1 MLEVQIYKKLAEFD
15 LDVSFQV
22 NDNIL
27 GLMGASGSGK
37 SMTLKCI
44 AGIETPDQGRIVLND
59 RVLFDSEKKINVP
72 IQKRNVGYMFQSYA
86 LFPNMDVYENISV
99 GLRARKVK
107 DVDIVVRKVMKQF
120 QISELASR
128 YPKQLSGGQRQRLS
142 IARAI
147 VRKPEIYIFD
157 DSFSALDFKT
167 DAKLREAL
175 AASCKETK
183 STVLLV
189 AQRISSILHADQ
201 IIVLDEGKMVGK
213 GTHAELMESCDVY
226 QQIASSQLTKEEL
239 ANV

>member
-44 AGIETPDQGRIVLND
+44 AGIETPDQGRIVLNG

-86 LFPNMDVYENISV
+86 LFPNMNVYENISV

-107 DVDIVVRKVMKQF
+107 DVDIVVQKVMQQF
-120 QISELASR
+120 RVFELASR
-128 YPKQLSGGQRQRLS
+128 YPKQLSGGQRQRVAL
-142 IARAI
+142 ARLMAYEPD
-147 VRKPEIYIFD
+147 VLLLDEP
-157 DSFSALDFKT
+157 FSALDEDLKK
-167 DAKLREAL
+167 DLLQEL
-175 AASCKETK
+175 K
-183 STVLLV
+183 SEL
-189 AQRISSILHADQ
+189 QISKPVIFVSHD
-201 IIVLDEGKMVGK
+201 
-213 GTHAELMESCDVY
+213 
-226 QQIASSQLTKEEL
+226 KEEVNYL
-239 ANV
+239 CDLKYKIKQGEII

>member
-120 QISELASR
+120 QISEFASR
-128 YPKQLSGGQRQRLS
+128 YPKQLSGGQRQRVAL
-142 IARAI
+142 ARLMAYEPD
-147 VRKPEIYIFD
+147 VLLLDEPFN
-157 DSFSALDFKT
+157 ALDEDLKE
-167 DAKLREAL
+167 DLLREL
-175 AASCKETK
+175 K
-183 STVLLV
+183 SEL
-189 AQRISSILHADQ
+189 QISKPVVFVSHN
-201 IIVLDEGKMVGK
+201 
-213 GTHAELMESCDVY
+213 
-226 QQIASSQLTKEEL
+226 KEEVNEL
-239 ANV
+239 CDFKYKIKQGEIV

>member
-15 LDVSFQV
+15 LDISFQV

-44 AGIETPDQGRIVLND
+44 AGIEMPDQGRIVLNG

-107 DVDIVVRKVMKQF
+107 DVDIVVQKVMQQF
-120 QISELASR
+120 RIFELASR
-128 YPKQLSGGQRQRLS
+128 YPKQLSGGQRQRVAL
-142 IARAI
+142 ARLMAYEPD
-147 VRKPEIYIFD
+147 VLLLDEP
-157 DSFSALDFKT
+157 FSALDEDLKE
-167 DAKLREAL
+167 DLLREL
-175 AASCKETK
+175 K
-183 STVLLV
+183 SEL
-189 AQRISSILHADQ
+189 QISKPVIFVSHD
-201 IIVLDEGKMVGK
+201 
-213 GTHAELMESCDVY
+213 
-226 QQIASSQLTKEEL
+226 KEEVNYL
-239 ANV
+239 CDLKYKIKQGEII

>member
-44 AGIETPDQGRIVLND
+44 AGIETPDQGRIVLNG

-86 LFPNMDVYENISV
+86 LFPNMNVYENISV

-107 DVDIVVRKVMKQF
+107 DVDIVVQKVMQQF
-120 QISELASR
+120 RIFELASR
-128 YPKQLSGGQRQRLS
+128 YPKQLSGGQRQRVAL
-142 IARAI
+142 ARLMAYEPD
-147 VRKPEIYIFD
+147 VLLLDEP
-157 DSFSALDFKT
+157 FSALDEDLKE
-167 DAKLREAL
+167 DLLREL
-175 AASCKETK
+175 K
-183 STVLLV
+183 SEL
-189 AQRISSILHADQ
+189 QISKPVIFVSHD
-201 IIVLDEGKMVGK
+201 
-213 GTHAELMESCDVY
+213 
-226 QQIASSQLTKEEL
+226 KEEVNYL
-239 ANV
+239 CDLNYKIKQGEII

>member
-15 LDVSFQV
+15 LEVSFQV
-22 NDNIL
+22 HDNIS

-86 LFPNMDVYENISV
+86 LFPNMNVYENISV

-107 DVDIVVRKVMKQF
+107 DVDIVAQKVMKQF

-128 YPKQLSGGQRQRLS
+128 YSKQLSGGQRQRVAL
-142 IARAI
+142 ARLMAYEPD
-147 VRKPEIYIFD
+147 VLLLDEP
-157 DSFSALDFKT
+157 FSALDEDLKE
-167 DAKLREAL
+167 DLLREL
-175 AASCKETK
+175 K
-183 STVLLV
+183 SEL
-189 AQRISSILHADQ
+189 QISKPVIFVSHN
-201 IIVLDEGKMVGK
+201 
-213 GTHAELMESCDVY
+213 
-226 QQIASSQLTKEEL
+226 KEEVNEL
-239 ANV
+239 CDFKYKIKQGEIV

>member
-86 LFPNMDVYENISV
+86 LFPNMNVYENISV

-107 DVDIVVRKVMKQF
+107 DVDIVAQKVMKQF

-128 YPKQLSGGQRQRLS
+128 YSKQLSGGQRQKVALARLM
-142 IARAI
+142 
-147 VRKPEIYIFD
+147 VYEPDVLLLDEP
-157 DSFSALDFKT
+157 FSALDEDLKE
-167 DAKLREAL
+167 DLLREL
-175 AASCKETK
+175 K
-183 STVLLV
+183 SEL
-189 AQRISSILHADQ
+189 QISKPVIFVSHN
-201 IIVLDEGKMVGK
+201 
-213 GTHAELMESCDVY
+213 
-226 QQIASSQLTKEEL
+226 KEEVNEL
-239 ANV
+239 CDFKYKIKQGEIV

>member
-22 NDNIL
+22 NDNIS

-99 GLRARKVK
+99 GLRARKVN

-128 YPKQLSGGQRQRLS
+128 YPKQLSGGQRQRVAL
-142 IARAI
+142 ARLMAYEPD
-147 VRKPEIYIFD
+147 VLLLDEP
-157 DSFSALDFKT
+157 FSALDEDLK
-167 DAKLREAL
+167 
-175 AASCKETK
+175 
-183 STVLLV
+183 
-189 AQRISSILHADQ
+189 
-201 IIVLDEGKMVGK
+201 
-213 GTHAELMESCDVY
+213 
-226 QQIASSQLTKEEL
+226 
-239 ANV
+239 

>member
-44 AGIETPDQGRIVLND
+44 AGIETPDQGRIVLNG

-86 LFPNMDVYENISV
+86 LFPNMNVYENISV

-107 DVDIVVRKVMKQF
+107 DVDIVVQKVMQQF
-120 QISELASR
+120 RVFELASR
-128 YPKQLSGGQRQRLS
+128 YPKQLSGGQRQRVAL
-142 IARAI
+142 ARLMAYEPD
-147 VRKPEIYIFD
+147 VLLLDEP
-157 DSFSALDFKT
+157 FSALDE
-167 DAKLREAL
+167 DL
-175 AASCKETK
+175 KEDLLQELK
-183 STVLLV
+183 SEL
-189 AQRISSILHADQ
+189 QISKPVIFVSHDKEEVNELCDLKYKIKQ
-201 IIVLDEGKMVGK
+201 GEIIW
-213 GTHAELMESCDVY
+213 C
-226 QQIASSQLTKEEL
+226 ASSVQLI
-239 ANV
+239 

>member
-44 AGIETPDQGRIVLND
+44 AGIETPDQGRIVLNG

-86 LFPNMDVYENISV
+86 LFPNMSVYENISV

-107 DVDIVVRKVMKQF
+107 DVDIVVQKVMQQF
-120 QISELASR
+120 RVFELASR
-128 YPKQLSGGQRQRLS
+128 YPKQLSGGQRQRVAL
-142 IARAI
+142 ARLMAYEPD
-147 VRKPEIYIFD
+147 VLLLDEP
-157 DSFSALDFKT
+157 FSALDEDLKK
-167 DAKLREAL
+167 DLLQEL
-175 AASCKETK
+175 K
-183 STVLLV
+183 SEL
-189 AQRISSILHADQ
+189 QISKPVIFVSHD
-201 IIVLDEGKMVGK
+201 
-213 GTHAELMESCDVY
+213 
-226 QQIASSQLTKEEL
+226 KEEVNEL
-239 ANV
+239 CDLKYKIKQGEIR

>member
-120 QISELASR
+120 QISELTSR
-128 YPKQLSGGQRQRLS
+128 YPKQLSGGQRQRVAL
-142 IARAI
+142 ARLMAYEPD
-147 VRKPEIYIFD
+147 VLLLDEP
-157 DSFSALDFKT
+157 FSALDEDLKE
-167 DAKLREAL
+167 DLLREL
-175 AASCKETK
+175 K
-183 STVLLV
+183 SEL
-189 AQRISSILHADQ
+189 QISKPVVFVSHN
-201 IIVLDEGKMVGK
+201 
-213 GTHAELMESCDVY
+213 
-226 QQIASSQLTKEEL
+226 KEEVNEL
-239 ANV
+239 CDFKYKIKLGEIV